1 MQMVHH
7 ISEAGAQPQKIFN
20 GAHVFSSL
28 NRKMLA
34 PVDNKGNARMFHF
47 NIEVLSGSPNYA
59 YFKTANTG
67 YVTKQAVKAWYK
79 VWRRHLR
86 EAGVSLKDLG
96 PYGSVFK
103 PKLKAVGSLLGS
115 EAEVGRGMW
124 NYTQMVWTPPV
135 DKTDTTALSGEDLS
149 NKFDLCLTGDTV
161 ESSDS
166 DIDTRQYTSVGMIES
181 WLKSRKKPHG
191 SDDADTAVPETE
203 IFDQDN
209 PLHLLRGGNALTSES
224 FLDEVRDMQA
234 DKPPYTE
241 EDLDGLYLQS
251 IARSDGNLTGY
262 ASVSAPCGL
271 IEVTTSAASELLI
284 TLTGIT
290 DM

>member
-1 MQMVHH
+1 
-7 ISEAGAQPQKIFN
+7 
-20 GAHVFSSL
+20 
-28 NRKMLA
+28 MLA
-34 PVDNKGNARMFHF
+34 PVDNKGNARMFHM
-47 NIEVLSGSPNYA
+47 NIEVLSGADNYA

-67 YVTKQAVKAWYK
+67 YVTKQAVKQWYK

-103 PKLKAVGSLLGS
+103 PKLQASQSFLGTGADS
-115 EAEVGRGMW
+115 GRGEW
-124 NYTQMVWTPPV
+124 NFTEMVWTPPV
-135 DKTDTTALSGEDLS
+135 KSGNNIYGNELS
-149 NKFDLCLTGDTV
+149 NKFGLCLTGSTVTDTDV
-161 ESSDS
+161 NL
-166 DIDTRQYTSVGMIES
+166 DTRQFTSVGMIES

-191 SDDADTAVPETE
+191 ADPDDSTVVPESE

-209 PLHLLRGGNALTSES
+209 PLHLLRGGNALSSEEM
-224 FLDEVRDMQA
+224 LDEVRDMQS

-251 IARSDGNLTGY
+251 IARSDENLTGF
-262 ASVSAPCGL
+262 AKVSAPCGL
-271 IEVTTSAASELLI
+271 VDVSVTSGTELLI
-284 TLTGIT
+284 TLEGIT